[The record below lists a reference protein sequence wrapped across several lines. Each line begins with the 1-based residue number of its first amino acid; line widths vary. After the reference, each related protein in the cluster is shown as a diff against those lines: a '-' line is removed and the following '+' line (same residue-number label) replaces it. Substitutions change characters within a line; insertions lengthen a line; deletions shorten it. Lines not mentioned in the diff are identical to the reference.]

1 MSKITLSFMQRF
13 MGKLDTAIKDY
24 VGGKLSGKQDV
35 PVLKSQTMAVG
46 STSVTFTGLPTTGVN
61 IIDIY
66 TSKTGLDYLSI
77 DDSTAGQLTV
87 NYDAQSVAITVY
99 LTERKI
105 SSQ

>member
-24 VGGKLSGKQDV
+24 VGGKLNGKQDV
-35 PVLKSQTMAVG
+35 PILKSQAMAVG

-66 TSKTGLDYLSI
+66 TSKAGLDYTSL

-99 LTERKI
+99 LKIERYE
-105 SSQ
+105 S